1 MNYAPF
7 NLDIL
12 VLASFRHMVGSRN
25 PDALEFAAAL
35 GLPEAWVNLTT
46 PLVRQIID
54 ELEELFRQND
64 VLIRVGNGHLL
75 FRDESFELWRAAL
88 EAAMLDMR
96 RRNA

>member
-7 NLDIL
+7 NIDVL
-12 VLASFRHMVGSRN
+12 VLASFRYMVGSRS

-35 GLPEAWVNLTT
+35 GLPEAWAKLTT
-46 PLVRQIID
+46 PMVHRIIF
-54 ELEELFRQND
+54 ELEELFKQND
-64 VLIRVGNGHLL
+64 ALIRVDNKHLL
-75 FRDESFELWRAAL
+75 FMGDSFELWRTAL